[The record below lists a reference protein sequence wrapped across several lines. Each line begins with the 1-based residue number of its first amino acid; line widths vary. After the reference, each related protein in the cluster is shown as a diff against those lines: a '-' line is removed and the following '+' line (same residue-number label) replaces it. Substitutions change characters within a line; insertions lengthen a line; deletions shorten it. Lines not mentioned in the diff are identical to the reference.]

1 MDVHFHATQLNEN
14 AFVSL
19 PSSKSLSHRALI
31 AAALANGDSFIQGIS
46 ESKDTKATMNV
57 LEHLGISFERNDS
70 GILVH
75 GCGGK
80 FNYDGEVL
88 DCNESGSTLRF
99 LIPLASLCGNVSF
112 CGHGRLMERPQ
123 TVYEDIYKEHHLLFE
138 KEDGKLS
145 VKGPLPADIYTVK
158 GDISSQFI
166 TGLLFTLPLLNA
178 DSVIQILPPFES
190 ASYVDLTLDTLRR
203 SSIQFE
209 KNDLI
214 IKIPGNQIYQPI
226 QCKVEG
232 DDSQMAF
239 FCELGLIQHR
249 AVSVLNVNHDSH
261 QGDHVI
267 IDIAK
272 RMGATVE
279 EIENGYLFNAKELKA
294 TEIDLQDC
302 PDLGPALFALAT
314 QCKGTTTFIHC
325 ERLRIKESDRI
336 EAMECELRKLGCNIS
351 SSGGTVTVTGP
362 TTIRQHV
369 RLNGHNDHRIVMSLA
384 MLATLSDDIIIEG
397 SEAVEKSYP
406 CFFEDLRKM
415 GVNYD

>member
-1 MDVHFHATQLNEN
+1 MDVHFHTTQLNEN

-46 ESKDTKATMNV
+46 ESKDTLATMNV
-57 LEHLGISFERNDS
+57 LKHLGVSFEKSVD

-112 CGHGRLMERPQ
+112 CGRGRLMERPQ
-123 TVYEDIYKEHHLLFE
+123 TVYEEIYKEHHLLFE
-138 KEDGKLS
+138 KENDILN
-145 VKGPLPADIYTVK
+145 VKGPLPAGEYTVK

-178 DSVIQILPPFES
+178 DSVIEILPPFES
-190 ASYVDLTLDTLRR
+190 ASYVDLTLDALKR
-203 SSIQFE
+203 SGIQFE
-209 KNDLI
+209 KNDLT

-226 QCKVEG
+226 QCIVEG

-239 FCELGLIQHR
+239 FCELALIQQR
-249 AVSVLNVNHDSH
+249 PISVLNVNHDSH

-267 IDIAK
+267 IDIVK

-279 EIENGYLFNAKELKA
+279 EIENGYLFNAKDLKA

-314 QCKGTTTFIHC
+314 QCKGTTTFVNC

-336 EAMECELRKLGCNIS
+336 EAMESELRKLGCDIS
-351 SSGGTVTVTGP
+351 SSNGTVTVKGP
-362 TTIRQHV
+362 SKVNDHV